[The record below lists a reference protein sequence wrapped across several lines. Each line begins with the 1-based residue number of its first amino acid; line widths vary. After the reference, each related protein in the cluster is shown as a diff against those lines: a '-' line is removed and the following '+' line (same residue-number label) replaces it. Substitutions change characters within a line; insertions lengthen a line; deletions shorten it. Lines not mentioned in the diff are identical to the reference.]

1 MNIPIHAVISLLVF
15 SPNRHVHFQCDFE
28 ASESYVLEKRLTQP
42 NFMFV
47 CKVCKGLV
55 KSALQIPVNGNSN
68 SGVSR
73 LSIGDDSNEGT
84 NFGDASSDAGDD
96 SSSKIGIGKGKP
108 FAAIAQSGK
117 QRKRFGFVGRP
128 RGGGTT
134 GGASSSFPTI
144 TNWKGNSAN
153 KPETSSN
160 TPAPSS
166 TSAPTA
172 LASSIAAKKRLSEV
186 RKKGR
191 LPKIRGMVGL
201 QVKLQF

>member
-1 MNIPIHAVISLLVF
+1 M
-15 SPNRHVHFQCDFE
+15 HFQCDNE

-42 NFMFV
+42 NFMFI

-55 KSALQIPVNGNSN
+55 KSACPMPGNGTSGNSN

-73 LSIGDDSNEGT
+73 LSIGDDSNDGI
-84 NFGDASSDAGDD
+84 NFGDAGSDAGDD

-108 FAAIAQSGK
+108 FAALAQSGK

-134 GGASSSFPTI
+134 GATSSTPSFPSV
-144 TNWKGNSAN
+144 TNWKGNTVS

-160 TPAPSS
+160 TPTS
-166 TSAPTA
+166 TSYSSGPTA

-186 RKKGR
+186 RRKGR
-191 LPKIRGMVGL
+191 QPKIRGMVGL
-201 QVKLQF
+201 QVIFDTLKYVLYFN